1 MVRSTSSLPP
11 QSVED
16 AALPS
21 STIRAR
27 SGRDLIFGDYQ
38 YFDEMMGTHVKGNL
52 VRARSRYIRERYG
65 FSTLMSVAD
74 ALPPAARGYLLEPP
88 LVSSWVKAGPMYE
101 IDRAIIEGPM
111 RSDIAEM
118 FEFGANIAMY
128 DLPNIYKV
136 VLTMLSRP
144 SFLMRRLG
152 MVFGMYFK
160 EGVMTAES
168 DEGKAMV
175 TLSDRVL
182 PLYMCSYGVSGW
194 FAASVETYGIK
205 EKRVTHLSCR
215 HRGHATCNWVVTWA
229 QR

>member
-1 MVRSTSSLPP
+1 MVRSTSSMPPRSTEDSVLPAS
-11 QSVED
+11 SV
-16 AALPS
+16 
-21 STIRAR
+21 RAR
-27 SGRDLIFGDYQ
+27 SGRDLIYGDYQ
-38 YFDEMMGTHVKGNL
+38 HLDEMLKTHVKGNL

-74 ALPPAARGYLLEPP
+74 ALPPEARGYLLEPP

-111 RSDIAEM
+111 RGDIAEM

-152 MVFGMYFK
+152 MIFGMYFK
-160 EGVMTAES
+160 EGVMSADAE
-168 DEGKAMV
+168 EGRATV
-175 TLSDRVL
+175 TLSNRVL
-182 PLYMCSYGVSGW
+182 PLYMCSYGISGW

-205 EKRVTHLSCR
+205 DKRVTHLQCR
-215 HRGHATCNWVVTWA
+215 HRGHATCTWSVTWA
-229 QR
+229 AR